1 MWRKEGRKEGGSLG
15 WMEDFVSEQGMCRW
29 GKGIYIF
36 IITDDLEIFSPME
49 DTEGNSG
56 LGEAEGSPKLCPAP
70 LA

>member
-1 MWRKEGRKEGGSLG
+1 MVGWKILSVNRECVGGEKE
-15 WMEDFVSEQGMCRW
+15 
-29 GKGIYIF
+29 YIF
-36 IITDDLEIFSPME
+36 SIITDDLEIFSPME